1 MLSYR
6 NFDNYECFISKC
18 KSWLY
23 TPELDILVEQFE
35 NRIPRNLAF
44 TDRLDWLADFSQIW
58 DFRKIQSVAKDLKTG
73 ETARWLLSN
82 SNLNEMQMAAAIKAA
97 EALGMITGQALT
109 NKNQV
114 TILVLGGARMSC
126 LFRMR
131 FAKELCES
139 YGIRAKEIVG
149 LTGMR
154 LISDSERSTTDTY
167 APEAKTEFD
176 LMCEAAKRVFGLS
189 REASREGEL
198 LDSLNDSWARI
209 RYKSKIPITI
219 LAAPSS
225 EPEKRRANTADTFQF
240 WREQRDAEKENSVL
254 LVTSQ
259 IYVPYQQLE
268 AVRILGIPYGYNL
281 ETVGF
286 PREWSVGIQG
296 LQTAA
301 NYLQEIRSVLLSM
314 QKLFIKKI

>member
-1 MLSYR
+1 MLSYKDC
-6 NFDNYECFISKC
+6 DNYENFIAKC

-35 NRIPRNLAF
+35 NRIPQNLSF
-44 TDRLDWLADFSQIW
+44 TDRLDWLVNFSQIW
-58 DFRKIQSVAKDLKTG
+58 DFRRMQSTAKDLKTG
-73 ETARWLLSN
+73 ETARWLISN
-82 SNLNEMQMAAAIKAA
+82 SNLNEMQMTAAVKTA
-97 EALGMITGQALT
+97 EKLGMVNGQAPSD
-109 NKNQV
+109 KNYDA
-114 TILVLGGARMSC
+114 ILVLGGARMSC

-131 FAKELCES
+131 YAKKLCDS

-154 LISDSERSTTDTY
+154 LISDSERSATDTY
-167 APEAKTEFD
+167 AVEAETEFD
-176 LMCEAAKRVFGLS
+176 LMCEAAKNVFGLKV
-189 REASREGEL
+189 EESREGEL
-198 LDSLNDSWARI
+198 LDSLNCSWAI
-209 RYKSKIPITI
+209 ARYKNRIPITI
-219 LAAPSS
+219 VAAPSL

-240 WREQRDAEKENSVL
+240 WREQRKAEEENSAL

-286 PREWSVGIQG
+286 PKEWSAGMQG
-296 LQTAA
+296 LQTAV

-314 QKLFIKKI
+314 QKLFIKVL